1 MSMRNKK
8 RKTRRFGEM
17 MIRSTAVLLA
27 GICLFGCQNSQEGK
41 EDTVT
46 APVKIPITFIVD
58 SSTGKKNE
66 EKVVEEFN
74 EAYKGVCEADVEWIM
89 ETEND
94 YRQNLKRQNVTD
106 KLPAVIT
113 DLRMLPSFYQM
124 MITEKRIED
133 LSPYI
138 YGDEEWKNLIEP
150 VVLEGCSEPDG
161 KIYLAPLSTA
171 AFSCSG
177 IFWNEE
183 LFARAGIQEFPET
196 WEEFWECCDQLMAQ
210 GITPLALHTD
220 GTAWAPMLLATA
232 ELADT
237 REGME
242 FMKELYPESYQNENG
257 LHLAETLQRL
267 FLYTTEDA
275 IHNDFDVAYNNFFS
289 GGAAMIPNGYWMMD
303 QIPDGWKEK
312 VRFSAFPGNKLISSP
327 ETFGWSLVSAY
338 GEDVKEA
345 VLAFFKFRTALNKQ
359 EKDELFS
366 RSMAQLSSTAE
377 GDYIRAYQNEPQ
389 IVPNYQ
395 VKWNSIF
402 QEEVLGQTLPE
413 LISGKISA
421 NEFVQMAD
429 ESIRQFR
436 EEQ

>member
-1 MSMRNKK
+1 MPMRNNR
-8 RKTRRFGEM
+8 RKAKALCKIVMGGM
-17 MIRSTAVLLA
+17 AGLLVA
-27 GICLFGCQNSQEGK
+27 ICLPGCQGSQEK
-41 EDTVT
+41 SEETE
-46 APVKIPITFIVD
+46 AKPVKIPITFIVD

-74 EAYKGVCEADVEWIM
+74 KAYKGVYEADVEWIM

-124 MITEKRIED
+124 MISEKRIED
-133 LSPYI
+133 LAPYI
-138 YGDEEWKNLIEP
+138 HTDKEWEDMIEP
-150 VVLEGCSEPDG
+150 VVLEGCSETDG

-177 IFWNEE
+177 VFWNEE
-183 LFARAGIQEFPET
+183 LFAEAGIRGFPET
-196 WEEFWECCDQLMAQ
+196 WEDFWDCCDRLTAK

-232 ELADT
+232 ELAGT
-237 REGME
+237 REGMD
-242 FMKELYPESYQNENG
+242 FMKKLYPESYQNKNG
-257 LHLAETLQRL
+257 RYLAETLQRL
-267 FLYTTEDA
+267 FLYTTKDA
-275 IHNDFDVAYNNFFS
+275 IHNDFDVAYKNFFS
-289 GGAAMIPNGYWMMD
+289 GEAAMIPNGYWMMD
-303 QIPDGWKEK
+303 QIPDNWKKK
-312 VRFSAFPGNKLISSP
+312 VRFSPFPGNRLISSP
-327 ETFGWSLVSAY
+327 ETFGWSLVSSY
-338 GEDVKEA
+338 GDEVKEA

-366 RSMAQLSSTAE
+366 RSPAQLSSRAE

-402 QEEVLGQTLPE
+402 QEEVLGQALPE

-421 NEFVQMAD
+421 DEFVQMAD